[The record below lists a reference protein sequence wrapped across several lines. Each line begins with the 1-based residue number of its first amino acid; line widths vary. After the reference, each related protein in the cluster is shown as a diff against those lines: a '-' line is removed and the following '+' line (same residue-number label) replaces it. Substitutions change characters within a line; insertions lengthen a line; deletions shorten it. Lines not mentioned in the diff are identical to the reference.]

1 MRSGKKLQ
9 WVAAVVVA
17 SVASVC
23 SAATTPISN
32 WVVQSG
38 TSAVSG
44 TPTNPTYTPGDNIT
58 VMAPF
63 SDVTLANDGDYVN
76 LTATLNVS
84 TRATNTGTNAL
95 NTQLRFGIFD
105 DNTNGG
111 TVSASPNVG
120 FIIEYS
126 NVVAGGLIR
135 EQQSTVQTNPFV
147 SPTNLGNGTQDSGAD
162 SLQGANIGPVVFNL
176 TLTRAAGKI
185 NLSGTISGTDS
196 VSGNPYLQN
205 YSVAGIS
212 SANFPADGSFTFN
225 RVGLF
230 LGPNVDGPTASISDA
245 FVTVPE
251 PGAMALAG
259 LGLSSLMLKRRRAS
273 GQCDD

>member
-1 MRSGKKLQ
+1 MSL
-9 WVAAVVVA
+9 
-17 SVASVC
+17 
-23 SAATTPISN
+23 
-32 WVVQSG
+32 
-38 TSAVSG
+38 
-44 TPTNPTYTPGDNIT
+44 
-58 VMAPF
+58 
-63 SDVTLANDGDYVN
+63 ND
-76 LTATLNVS
+76 TLNVS

-135 EQQSTVQTNPFV
+135 EQQSTVQTSPFV

-176 TLTRAAGKI
+176 TLTRVAGKL
-185 NLSGTISGTDS
+185 NLTGTISGTDS

-205 YSVAGIS
+205 YSAAGIS
-212 SANFPADGSFTFN
+212 SSFQPWMMLVGTAAASNGWASPMRIGGAIRNRPATGTH
-225 RVGLF
+225 
-230 LGPNVDGPTASISDA
+230 SD
-245 FVTVPE
+245 TSPE
-251 PGAMALAG
+251 T
-259 LGLSSLMLKRRRAS
+259 
-273 GQCDD
+273 

>member
-1 MRSGKKLQ
+1 MQMGTKLRQ

-17 SVASVC
+17 SSASVC
-23 SAATTPISN
+23 GAAATPVSN
-32 WVVQSG
+32 WVVQTGASV
-38 TSAVSG
+38 VSG
-44 TPTNPTYTPGDNIT
+44 TPTDPTFTPGDNIT

-63 SDVTLANDGDYVN
+63 GDVTLANDGEYVN

-135 EQQSTVQTNPFV
+135 EQQSTVQTSPFV

-176 TLTRAAGKI
+176 TLTRVAGKL
-185 NLSGTISGTDS
+185 NLTGTISGTDS

-205 YSVAGIS
+205 YSAAGIS
-212 SANFPADGSFTFN
+212 SANFPSDGSFTFN

-230 LGPNVDGPTASISDA
+230 LGSNVDGPTATISDA

-251 PGAMALAG
+251 PSAIALAG
-259 LGLSSLMLKRRRAS
+259 LGMTSWLLKRRRA
-273 GQCDD
+273 